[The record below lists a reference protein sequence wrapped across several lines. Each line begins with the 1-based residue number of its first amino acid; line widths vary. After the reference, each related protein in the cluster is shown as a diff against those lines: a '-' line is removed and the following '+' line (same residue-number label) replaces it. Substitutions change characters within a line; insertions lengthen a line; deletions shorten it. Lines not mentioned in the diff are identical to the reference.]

1 VTVVVA
7 VSDPPVDVQPTETPD
22 TEFPDLSV
30 TRAVIS
36 VLLPA
41 TTATESGPART
52 SVVAGPAV
60 VVTCRTAD
68 DSPVIPPVN
77 FDVRTVSLTVH
88 VVVATPA
95 EFVTLVVGL
104 AVPPPVDTLHVTV
117 TPDAG

>member
-1 VTVVVA
+1 M
-7 VSDPPVDVQPTETPD
+7 
-22 TEFPDLSV
+22 
-30 TRAVIS
+30 
-36 VLLPA
+36 
-41 TTATESGPART
+41 
-52 SVVAGPAV
+52 
-60 VVTCRTAD
+60 
-68 DSPVIPPVN
+68 PPVN